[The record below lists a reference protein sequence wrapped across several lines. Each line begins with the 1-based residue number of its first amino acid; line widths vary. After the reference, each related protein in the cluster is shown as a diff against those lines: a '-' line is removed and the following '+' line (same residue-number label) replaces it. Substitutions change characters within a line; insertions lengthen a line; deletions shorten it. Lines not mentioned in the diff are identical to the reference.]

1 MFLKG
6 FFYFPV
12 LCLTMFVSSVFA
24 QSLPPVDNSAPKQE
38 VSDKDLEM
46 FVEIYKIIQ
55 EENEKLQ
62 QEMMGVV
69 EEGGMTVE
77 RFNEVYQAQMQ
88 PDSGADISK
97 KEQEQMQEIMA
108 EIQTAQVAFQ
118 EKVAEII
125 EENGMSLEKY
135 EAVFMELQQNQELQ
149 MKFGELMQG

>member
-6 FFYFPV
+6 LFYFPV

-55 EENEKLQ
+55 KENEKLQ

-88 PDSGADISK
+88 PDSDTDISK
-97 KEQEQMQEIMA
+97 KN
-108 EIQTAQVAFQ
+108 
-118 EKVAEII
+118 K
-125 EENGMSLEKY
+125 SKCRKL
-135 EAVFMELQQNQELQ
+135 
-149 MKFGELMQG
+149 